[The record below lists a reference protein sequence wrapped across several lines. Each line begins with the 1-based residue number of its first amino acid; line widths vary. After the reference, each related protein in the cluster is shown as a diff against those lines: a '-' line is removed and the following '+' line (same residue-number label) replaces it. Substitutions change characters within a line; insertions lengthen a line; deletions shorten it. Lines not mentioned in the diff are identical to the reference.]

1 MNTDE
6 PHPIT
11 RRHFARTLAL
21 PAGALML
28 GSALPAGGIA
38 LGTRE
43 SSAEFRNI
51 KVTDA
56 SGKVLFESAV
66 VK

>member
-1 MNTDE
+1 MKRLQHRETPSIE
-6 PHPIT
+6 
-11 RRHFARTLAL
+11 
-21 PAGALML
+21 
-28 GSALPAGGIA
+28 SATGGIA

-56 SGKVLFESAV
+56 SGKVLFESPAV
-66 VK
+66 K

>member
-1 MNTDE
+1 MDLAGKKVTETKKPIE
-6 PHPIT
+6 PAT
-11 RRHFARTLAL
+11 
-21 PAGALML
+21 
-28 GSALPAGGIA
+28 GGIA

-56 SGKVLFESAV
+56 SGKVLFESGI
-66 VK
+66 VKERPNPSPK